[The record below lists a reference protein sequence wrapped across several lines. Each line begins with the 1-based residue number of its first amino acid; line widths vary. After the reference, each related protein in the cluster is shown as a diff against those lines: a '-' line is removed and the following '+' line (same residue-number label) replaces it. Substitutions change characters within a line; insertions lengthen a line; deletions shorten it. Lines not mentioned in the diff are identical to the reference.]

1 MAESET
7 FEVAVVGGGLAGLSC
22 ACETA
27 RAGLSTVV
35 LERGA
40 ECGSKNVSGGR
51 MYLGP
56 LCELLPAFWKG
67 APFERLVAREALTL
81 VAGTSS
87 TTLEL
92 RSAELAGPDTAS
104 HTVLRAPLDKWLA
117 ERAAEAGAMVLPE
130 SRVER
135 LVLRDGTVCGVVVG
149 GDEIAAN
156 VVVAADGALSRLAGH
171 AGAADAPRP
180 ERLALGVKEIIAL
193 DSAKIEDRFNLA
205 PGQGAARMLV
215 GDFTR
220 GLPGGGFLY
229 TNRESIS
236 VGAVLRLD
244 ALAAGG
250 LEGPESHALLDGLK
264 AVPDVERLLAGGET
278 VEYSA
283 HLVPEAPF
291 DASALHSPPGL
302 LLVGDAAGLVAN
314 YGFTVRGMDF
324 AVASG
329 ILAGRA
335 IVATKNASD
344 RGGAATRSYR
354 ASLDD
359 SFVIRDLAAARGVAR
374 FLHNPRLYGHYPQA
388 VCAAATE
395 LFRVGTRGRGPA
407 FRGAWTRARK
417 ELLTWRT
424 FRELW
429 RARKL

>member
-1 MAESET
+1 MAEGEA

-35 LERGA
+35 FERGA

-56 LCELLPAFWKG
+56 LHGLLPAFWKD

-81 VAGTSS
+81 VAGGSS
-87 TTLEL
+87 TTFEL
-92 RSAELAGPDTAS
+92 RSDELAGPDLAS
-104 HTVLRAPLDKWLA
+104 RTVLRAPLDKWLA
-117 ERAAEAGAMVLPE
+117 ERAVEAGAMVLPE

-135 LVLRDGTVCGVVVG
+135 LALRDGAACGVAVG
-149 GDEIAAN
+149 GDEIAAS
-156 VVVAADGALSRLAGH
+156 VVVAADGALSLLAHG

-180 ERLALGVKEIIAL
+180 DRLALGVKEIVAL
-193 DSAKIEDRFNLA
+193 DPARIEDRFNLA
-205 PGQGAARMLV
+205 PGHGAARMLV

-236 VGAVLRLD
+236 VGAVVRLD
-244 ALAAGG
+244 ALTASG

-264 AVPDVERLLAGGET
+264 SVPDVARLLDGGET
-278 VEYSA
+278 VEYAA

-291 DASALHSPPGL
+291 ETSNLRSPPGL
-302 LLVGDAAGLVAN
+302 LRVGDAAGLVAN

-335 IVATKNASD
+335 IVATKDASD
-344 RGGAATRSYR
+344 RGAAAVRSYR
-354 ASLDD
+354 AALDE
-359 SFVIRDLAAARGVAR
+359 SFVMRDLATARGVAR

-395 LFRVGTRGRGPA
+395 LFRVGPGGRGPA

-417 ELLTWRT
+417 DLLTWRT

-429 RARKL
+429 RARKM